1 MKHTIPE
8 TDATIKRVRMTS
20 NTTTRSI
27 SSSKHYTES
36 RETTLKE
43 FIDLSSSRYNSSREI
58 QSEEEKGYESTAST
72 PKVDR
77 KRAVKKKAATT
88 TKTKK
93 KDMTKGNASAPPK
106 SKLKHDGP
114 GLLDY
119 AQYDR
124 ITRNLFCNPEQDD
137 DRDFYLNFHPQD
149 RVGYEGGDVRF
160 YIPEWI
166 PMTFR
171 PTPKMCLNDIC
182 SYTAA
187 YIFKRDDDQILGDE
201 VLVRTISDVYG
212 DRKAL
217 KSLMPRCPVD
227 QEIINLVVARNNWY
241 QDQDLMGKGKDK
253 RVWYFPTEF
262 AQFALESTHTADEVR
277 EMYLGTFIK
286 PKALVSK
293 IFIPIND
300 NGNHWYLLVI
310 DLMDRKC
317 IWLDSLPD
325 VERYHERRHAILSL
339 GMFVE
344 KILYH
349 PSVGIINRNIHDN
362 LITNFSTVQPR
373 GIPHQ
378 RHGSND
384 CGVWVAKWMIECPYM
399 NDYENVTV
407 VTATRM
413 KLALFICHSSN
424 NMLRKELVSKA
435 ARNWDD
441 QHKRRRALVKV

>member
-1 MKHTIPE
+1 M
-8 TDATIKRVRMTS
+8 
-20 NTTTRSI
+20 
-27 SSSKHYTES
+27 
-36 RETTLKE
+36 
-43 FIDLSSSRYNSSREI
+43 
-58 QSEEEKGYESTAST
+58 
-72 PKVDR
+72 
-77 KRAVKKKAATT
+77 
-88 TKTKK
+88 
-93 KDMTKGNASAPPK
+93 
-106 SKLKHDGP
+106 KLKHDDP

-119 AQYDR
+119 AQYAS

-137 DRDFYLNFHPQD
+137 DRDFYLNFHPED
-149 RVGYEGGDVRF
+149 TVGYEGGDVRF

-166 PMTFR
+166 QMTFR

-201 VLVRTISDVYG
+201 VLVRTTSHVYG

-241 QDQDLMGKGKDK
+241 QDSVAKGKD
-253 RVWYFPTEF
+253 RTIWYLPTEF
-262 AQFALESTHTADEVR
+262 AQYALESKHTADEVR
-277 EMYLGTFIK
+277 EKYLGTFLK

-300 NGNHWYLLVI
+300 NGAHWYLLVI

-317 IWLDSLPD
+317 IWLDSMPD
-325 VERYHERRHAILSL
+325 VERYHERRHAILYL

-349 PSVGIINRNIHDN
+349 PSVGIINPNIHDN

-373 GIPHQ
+373 GLSHQ

-384 CGVWVAKWMIECPYM
+384 CGVWVAKWMIECPYQ

-413 KLALFICHSSN
+413 KLVLFICHSSN
-424 NMLRKELVSKA
+424 NMLRNELVSKA

>member
-1 MKHTIPE
+1 MRRPSPPRSRRRMKHTIPE

-58 QSEEEKGYESTAST
+58 QSEEENGYESTAST

-201 VLVRTISDVYG
+201 VLVRTTSDVYG

-241 QDQDLMGKGKDK
+241 QDQDLMGKGKDR
-253 RVWYFPTEF
+253 RVWYFSTEF

-293 IFIPIND
+293 
-300 NGNHWYLLVI
+300 
-310 DLMDRKC
+310 
-317 IWLDSLPD
+317 
-325 VERYHERRHAILSL
+325 

-362 LITNFSTVQPR
+362 LITNFSTVQPM

-384 CGVWVAKWMIECPYM
+384 CEVWVAKWMIECPYM

>member
-1 MKHTIPE
+1 MRKPSPPRSRRRMKHTIPE
-8 TDATIKRVRMTS
+8 TKATIKRVRMTS

-27 SSSKHYTES
+27 TSSKQYSES
-36 RETTLKE
+36 RETKFKE

-58 QSEEEKGYESTAST
+58 QSEDEKGYESTAST
-72 PKVDR
+72 PK
-77 KRAVKKKAATT
+77 
-88 TKTKK
+88 
-93 KDMTKGNASAPPK
+93 
-106 SKLKHDGP
+106 
-114 GLLDY
+114 
-119 AQYDR
+119 
-124 ITRNLFCNPEQDD
+124 DD

-201 VLVRTISDVYG
+201 VLVRTTSDVYG

-241 QDQDLMGKGKDK
+241 QDQDLMGKDKDR